1 MKSKQTIIRDV
12 TGLAGAALVSV
23 GAGMVYRPAGVILG
37 GIILVLLAMFGFTAD
52 TK

>member
-1 MKSKQTIIRDV
+1 MKLKQTIVRDV
-12 TGLAGAALVSV
+12 TGLVGAALVSV

-37 GIILVLLAMFGFTAD
+37 GTILVLLAMFGFTAD